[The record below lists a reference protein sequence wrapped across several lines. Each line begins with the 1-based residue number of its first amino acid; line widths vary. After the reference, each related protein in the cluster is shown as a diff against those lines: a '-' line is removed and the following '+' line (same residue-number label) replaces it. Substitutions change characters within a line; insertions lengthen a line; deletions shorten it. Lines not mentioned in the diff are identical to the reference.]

1 MKEVTIYTDG
11 ACSGNPGPG
20 GYCAILVYQGKE
32 KCISGG
38 EKVTTNN
45 RMELL
50 AVITALEA
58 LKEACCVEVVSDSKY
73 VVDAIEK
80 GWLSSWAAKG
90 WKKAD
95 RKPVLNVELWQRL
108 LPLLEKHRVSFTW
121 IRGHAGHPY
130 NERCDEVAVRESQK
144 F

>member
-1 MKEVTIYTDG
+1 MKKVKIYTDG

-20 GYCAILVYQGKE
+20 GFCAILVYCGTE

-50 AVITALEA
+50 AVMRGLAA
-58 LKEACCVEVVSDSKY
+58 LKEPCEVEIVSDSKY

-80 GWLSSWAAKG
+80 GWLQNWRKNG
-90 WKKAD
+90 WRKAD
-95 RKPVLNVELWQRL
+95 KKPVLNVELWQEL
-108 LPLLEKHRVSFTW
+108 LPLLEKHKVNFTW

-130 NERCDEVAVRESQK
+130 NERCDAIAVRESQA